1 MDVVLAVI
9 NNGVLDAPQIIDGTT
24 NYKINVNNGGLGFI
38 KQANPENTDIIP
50 GKVVRG
56 RNSGAVARIID
67 YKYEAGP
74 RAVSVAGTDEIEVQ
88 LLEPIEFVPG
98 EELEYGNYV
107 RETQISIRVESGIYE
122 EDYPIRI
129 PANVS
134 IKGDEF
140 RRCIIRPKKRI
151 SQSRWAN
158 TFFYRDAEFD
168 GLILGKSNITSIAF
182 ESQLNASR
190 TAGTYAVSL
199 LTSDK
204 LGSGAEFS
212 VVVGTDGAI
221 ESIGITNAGSQFQ
234 KDERITVADEQLGT
248 GGANS
253 ITFTIASVPNGI
265 EYVNPLTSVVDGYFG
280 YHYLSRP
287 AQLRTQAL
295 AMKT

>member
-1 MDVVLAVI
+1 ML
-9 NNGVLDAPQIIDGTT
+9 
-24 NYKINVNNGGLGFI
+24 
-38 KQANPENTDIIP
+38 
-50 GKVVRG
+50 
-56 RNSGAVARIID
+56 
-67 YKYEAGP
+67 
-74 RAVSVAGTDEIEVQ
+74 AGTDEIEVQ
-88 LLEPIEFVPG
+88 LLEPIEFVAG

-168 GLILGKSNITSIAF
+168 GMILGKSGITSIYF
-182 ESQLNASR
+182 EPQLDASR

-204 LGSGAEFS
+204 LG
-212 VVVGTDGAI
+212 
-221 ESIGITNAGSQFQ
+221 NRR
-234 KDERITVADEQLGT
+234 RI
-248 GGANS
+248 
-253 ITFTIASVPNGI
+253 
-265 EYVNPLTSVVDGYFG
+265 
-280 YHYLSRP
+280 
-287 AQLRTQAL
+287 
-295 AMKT
+295 